1 MLVNSTAKEVLHEP
15 QLDTIMMVENAVSK
29 AKSYPTRRAL
39 WMSLPKK
46 IQYQTFSRILDY
58 LESSN
63 KIVMK
68 GNKIIWIFPDNPRL
82 RRLLSESTVL
92 R

>member
-1 MLVNSTAKEVLHEP
+1 MAREVLHEP
-15 QLDTIMMVENAVSK
+15 QLDTIMMVENAIRK
-29 AKSYPTRRAL
+29 AKSYPTRKSL
-39 WMSLPKK
+39 WMILPKK

-63 KIVMK
+63 KITMK
-68 GNKIIWIFPDNPRL
+68 GNKIIWIFPDNPKL